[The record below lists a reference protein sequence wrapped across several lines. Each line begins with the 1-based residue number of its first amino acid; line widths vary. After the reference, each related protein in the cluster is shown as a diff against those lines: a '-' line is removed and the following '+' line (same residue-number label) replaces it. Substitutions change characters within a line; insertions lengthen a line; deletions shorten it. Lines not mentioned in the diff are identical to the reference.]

1 MTRTQTPTTEQ
12 DQRLNILNTLLTTPH
27 RELDKI
33 YPIHRDMIQQ
43 DPLFYG
49 HLAAWYMTTG
59 EVRDH
64 KEMFVIS
71 LCLSNFT
78 GHRDAG
84 LAMLRELP
92 PYQVTRIVDFIS
104 GKKIKK
110 RIEQTTGYGR
120 NRRKTYTTREEKF
133 GLYQNIPRSMRTEV
147 IRYLREREDDK
158 DWFDSSVLVA
168 RKAMKRLYALLHVS
182 PTERAQRILFDG
194 DPPEDSRLASVK
206 ALNKAE
212 TAAQQ
217 AEAIIKN
224 KIPYRVA
231 STVIKSMTPTVL
243 FALIEVMSDQELINN
258 MGSLKRRG
266 AFDNEDLKAK
276 IMERLEKAKTGKN
289 VAAMKSTVAA
299 KASGVSED
307 VQKQLAD
314 VADTQVKSKGR
325 IKRPTA
331 LLIDASGSMNQAIEI
346 GKEMAAAIS
355 AICDADLFVYAFD
368 EMPYYVRSQG
378 EDLASWTKAF
388 EGISAGGCTCCGA
401 PIVAMTR
408 AKQRVEQIVMIT
420 DEGENR
426 SPPMLTALQQ
436 YEHHMGIKPSVV
448 FVRCGPHRNY
458 QLADKLAR
466 NGFQVDAYQFGG
478 DYYSI
483 PQLIPFLTQ
492 SSRLELLMDIM
503 DVQLPERKTA

>member
-27 RELDKI
+27 RELNKV
-33 YPIHRDMIQQ
+33 YPIHREMIQQ

-49 HLAAWYMTTG
+49 HLAAWYMKTG

-64 KEMFVIS
+64 KEMFIIS
-71 LCLSNFT
+71 LCLSDFT

-84 LAMLRELP
+84 LAMLRDLP

-104 GKKIKK
+104 GKKVKK
-110 RIEQTTGYGR
+110 RVEQTTGYGR
-120 NRRKTYTTREEKF
+120 RARKTYTTVREED
-133 GLYQNIPRSMRTEV
+133 NE
-147 IRYLREREDDK
+147 
-158 DWFDSSVLVA
+158 WFDSSVAVA
-168 RKAMKRLYALLHVS
+168 RKAMKRLYALLHVA

-194 DPPEDSRLASVK
+194 DPPEDSRMAK
-206 ALNKAE
+206 IRALSKAE
-212 TAAQQ
+212 TATEQ

-243 FALIEVMSDQELINN
+243 YALIEVMSDQELINN

-266 AFDNEDLKAK
+266 AFDNEDLKK
-276 IMERLEKAKTGKN
+276 VIMERLEKAKTGKN
-289 VAAMKSTVAA
+289 VAALKSTVAA
-299 KASGVSED
+299 KAAGVSED

-331 LLIDASGSMNQAIEI
+331 LLIDASGSMQQAIEI

-378 EDLASWTKAF
+378 EDLASWSKAF
-388 EGISAGGCTCCGA
+388 EGIKAGGCTCCGA
-401 PIVAMTR
+401 PIAAMTR
-408 AKQRVEQIVMIT
+408 ARQRVEQIVMIT

-436 YEHHMGIKPSVV
+436 YEQHMGIKPSVV
-448 FVRCGPHRNY
+448 FVRCGPTRRY
-458 QLADKLAR
+458 ELADKLAR
-466 NGFQVDAYQFGG
+466 NGFQVDAYRFGG

>member
-258 MGSLKRRG
+258 MGSL
-266 AFDNEDLKAK
+266 
-276 IMERLEKAKTGKN
+276 M
-289 VAAMKSTVAA
+289 AA

-388 EGISAGGCTCCGA
+388 EGIRAGGCTCCGA